1 MNDIM
6 GTLARIAAA
15 PLCAQ
20 GIHEWPSEMA
30 PLSPIAP
37 SDECRFCGKSY
48 SHWWLERTLEALDTQ
63 MAQDTGVGIAERIV
77 CGEGGHGT
85 TTLVESSCPCGCGA
99 TQRFR
104 RCCLCLD
111 ITEIRIESCLSS
123 T

>member
-20 GIHEWPSEMA
+20 GVHEWPSEIT
-30 PLSPIAP
+30 PLEP
-37 SDECRFCGKSY
+37 SDECRFCGKTY
-48 SHWWLERTLEALDTQ
+48 SRWWLERTLEALGEKI
-63 MAQDTGVGIAERIV
+63 AQETGVGITERIV

-85 TTLVESSCPCGCGA
+85 TTLVEVTCPCGCGA
-99 TQRFR
+99 QQRFW

-111 ITEIRIESCLSS
+111 ITELRIESCLSA